1 MTILAYQHFLQQAS
15 QRLRDEYQLGRRNA
29 VLIINF
35 ERLIELDG
43 ILGFTIVDNTLQQI
57 AQQLRNA
64 LNPDDLVGITGRYQ
78 ICCLLVDLL
87 TDAHAMLAAHKILRI
102 LTPPFVLDRKNIIL
116 APRLGVAVNNASG
129 DKLDQLMCNA
139 SAAVRQAKLEQLPS
153 KLFHAE
159 MQDPLLFQIDLWSD
173 LGNAIE
179 NGGLYL
185 GYQPQIDIASGKI
198 KSTEALLRW
207 HHPHHG
213 PIRTDKLIQVAEG
226 TPLMSKLTLWVFHT
240 ALRECSEYRKAG
252 LNAGVSIN
260 FSADD
265 LRDPELTELVLQGLS
280 LWNVPP
286 EDITIELTE
295 TAVMDNQAGT
305 LDTLCQLKDMG
316 LKLAMDDFGTGYSSM
331 ARMLD
336 LPLDEVKIDMVFVK
350 HMTTHHKHDRIVDS
364 MINLAHRLNLSVVA
378 EGVEDV
384 ATYERLRA
392 LGCDVIQGYLIGKAM
407 PLPELIKTVNDQFPA
422 HCFLTASQIIA

>member
-226 TPLMSKLTLWVFHT
+226 TPLMSKLTLWVFP
-240 ALRECSEYRKAG
+240 YR
-252 LNAGVSIN
+252 
-260 FSADD
+260 
-265 LRDPELTELVLQGLS
+265 
-280 LWNVPP
+280 
-286 EDITIELTE
+286 
-295 TAVMDNQAGT
+295 
-305 LDTLCQLKDMG
+305 
-316 LKLAMDDFGTGYSSM
+316 
-331 ARMLD
+331 
-336 LPLDEVKIDMVFVK
+336 
-350 HMTTHHKHDRIVDS
+350 
-364 MINLAHRLNLSVVA
+364 
-378 EGVEDV
+378 
-384 ATYERLRA
+384 
-392 LGCDVIQGYLIGKAM
+392 
-407 PLPELIKTVNDQFPA
+407 IKGMF
-422 HCFLTASQIIA
+422 